1 MSQQLVF
8 ITGATGFIGAHVAT
22 QILKA
27 GYRVRLS
34 IRRLEQIEKLK
45 NHFNNFA
52 NQLDFVH
59 VPNFTKPDAF
69 EEAVRDVHFVVHIA
83 SPMLGQG
90 SDFKKDYIDPAVQGT
105 ISVLNAAKSAPSVQR
120 VLVMSSILA
129 LMPLGG
135 LQDPSISIQE
145 NSGKKLE
152 VDANMDVPDG
162 PAGNAVMYQGS
173 KILAHEKTREW
184 VLENSPTF
192 SLFTFHPTFV
202 VGPSIFQERFEQIDS
217 INKFFFDTV
226 RTGNII
232 IPPLFVDVRDV
243 ADAFVGA
250 LVATIPDGQEF
261 ILTGQPTSWPEVG
274 KEAKALYPDAKFE
287 LESTA
292 KEGSPMDVVPQAANR
307 FLNIKWK
314 SLTDLVRGVLDQQLA
329 LEAQAV

>member
-1 MSQQLVF
+1 MSQNLVF

-22 QILKA
+22 QILQA

-34 IRRLEQIEKLK
+34 VRQLEQIQKLK
-45 NHFNNFA
+45 HHFNEFP

-59 VPNFTKPDAF
+59 VPDFTKPNAF
-69 EEAVRDVHFVVHIA
+69 KEAVRDVHFVVHIA

-90 SDFKKDYIDPAVQGT
+90 SDFKKDYIDPAVEGT
-105 ISVLNAAKSAPSVQR
+105 ISVLNAAKSEPSIHR

-135 LQDPSISIQE
+135 LQDPSISIRE
-145 NSGKKLE
+145 NSGTKLE
-152 VDANMDVPDG
+152 VDAEMNVPAG

-173 KILAHEKTREW
+173 KILAHEKTKEW
-184 VLENSPTF
+184 VLENIPAF
-192 SLFTFHPTFV
+192 SLYTFHPTFV
-202 VGPSIFQERFEQIDS
+202 IGPSIFQQRVEQIDS
-217 INKFFFDTV
+217 INKFFLDTV

-243 ADAFVGA
+243 ADAFVKA
-250 LVATIPDGQEF
+250 LAASIPVGQEF
-261 ILTGQPTSWPEVG
+261 ILTGQPTSWAEIGTEV
-274 KEAKALYPDAKFE
+274 KALYPDAMFE
-287 LESTA
+287 LEATA
-292 KEGSPMDVVPQAANR
+292 KEGPPMDVVPQAANQ

-314 SLTDLVRGVLDQQLA
+314 SLTDLVQGVLDQQLA